1 MLFQQWSGALGDS
14 FQGLYPAVVFFAANL
29 IAAIIIFV
37 VGWIVGAF
45 ISSLIQKAF
54 RALKVD
60 HALRQAGLERALHRG
75 GITLDS
81 GAFVGG
87 LVKWFVIVLF
97 LISSLQVLG
106 LTQVTA
112 FLSNVVSNY
121 IPQVIVSVLILLVAV
136 VIAEAVQKIVRAS
149 AGAAG
154 ITGASALGTIARWA
168 ILIFAVLAAL
178 IQLGIAVTLIQ
189 TLFMGVV
196 IALSLAFGLAFGLG
210 GQQAASET
218 IAKIKAQ
225 ISDR

>member
-1 MLFQQWSGALGDS
+1 MILDQWSSALGGS
-14 FQGLYPAVVFFAANL
+14 FQGLYPAVLVLAANL

-37 VGWIVGAF
+37 IGWVLGIF
-45 ISSLIQKAF
+45 IARIIEKAF
-54 RALKVD
+54 KAIKVDEALK
-60 HALRQAGLERALHRG
+60 HAGLEKTLHKG
-75 GITLDS
+75 GINLNS

-87 LVKWFVIVLF
+87 LIKWFIIVLF
-97 LISSLQVLG
+97 LLSALQVLG

-112 FLSNVVSNY
+112 FLTQVVVGY
-121 IPQVIVSVLILLVAV
+121 LPQVIISVLILLVAV
-136 VIAEAVQKIVRAS
+136 VIADAVEKVVRAT

-154 ITGASALGTIARWA
+154 IEGSNILGAIARWA
-168 ILIFAVLAAL
+168 ILIFAILTAL

-210 GQQAASET
+210 GQQVAATTLE
-218 IAKIKAQ
+218 KVRHK